1 MLPRTDGGKMADKGK
16 RLFSQTLFAA
26 TGVLFVWLVLGVS
39 STLRAQSTAVLKGTV
54 SDPSGAVVP
63 KAKVLARNEGTGVQ
77 TETQTDDAG
86 EYVVAGLPVGDYRV
100 EVSAP
105 GFQTTVV
112 SGLRLGV
119 SATVVQDVKLEVGA
133 TTQEVTI
140 SEPPPLLEASTMTV
154 GQTIMQRTVQEMP
167 LNGRHFVDLT
177 LLSPGTVTPPQNGFL
192 TAPLRGQGSFG
203 VNTAGLREDMVNYM
217 INGINLSDQLQN
229 QITFQPSI
237 NTVQEFKVDNSTF
250 SAEYGRNAGAIIN
263 IATRS
268 GTNNF
273 HGELFELLRN
283 EKLDATNFFTRAPA
297 TKPPFKRNNFGADVG
312 GPLKKDKAFFFASYE
327 GLRQHQGIVLATDV
341 PSDAQRAAV
350 TDPVVRKLLPLIQHA
365 NGVDPAGN
373 PAFNGAVSAP
383 VQIDQGT
390 GDLQFNLARND
401 QLRGYVAIQED
412 TRQEPTLSGHTLPGW
427 GDTRHARRQI
437 VTVNEVHIF
446 GSSVTNEA
454 RAGYNRIHILFTPN
468 QLLNPGDFG
477 IANGI
482 NAPIGLPQ
490 IIIGANLVPGL
501 LNIGGETNLP
511 QGRGDTTGVFN
522 DTVHWL
528 RGRHSFAFGGEVRR
542 FFNNNILQNDGS
554 YTFADLAHFLADQAN
569 RFNVTIG
576 SANDKIVQGAWG
588 LFAQDSFRWTPTFTL
603 ELGLRYDYNASP
615 TELHNLF
622 APFVPATDSIVQVGT
637 NGLNQVYRTNNK
649 NVQPRLGLA
658 WDPFKN
664 GTTVV
669 RAAYAILTDQPVTNA
684 VNALSGNPPFA
695 LPVTISSNTNAITFL
710 NTGSASA
717 TSIAPATINP
727 DFQNAYVQSWN
738 LNIQHE
744 VTASLGVMV
753 GYFGSKGTHLRVLR
767 NINQPGSTGQPL
779 VALSAS
785 SPIFPGKLLGSNI
798 GEQDSG
804 SNSNYNALWLTVRK
818 RLSRNFQFDTSYTY
832 SKSLD
837 DNSLT
842 SVNTTGLQDSFN
854 VRGDYGPSDF
864 DARHRV
870 VVSGLYDLPFKG
882 HRVSEGWELGL
893 IFQAQ
898 SGNPLT
904 LVTNNSGFT
913 GNQTLRPDVVGPV
926 VTTGNPDQWFANPAV
941 FVFPSTGG
949 KIHFGNLS
957 RNAVTGPDFINADF
971 NLLKTTKITEST
983 SLQFRAEAFDVLNH
997 ANFGNPGR
1005 VLGTS
1010 GFGVVSNT
1018 RAPTGDFGSSRQIQ
1032 FGLKLLF

>member
-1 MLPRTDGGKMADKGK
+1 MKNRISFPARLDMFLML
-16 RLFSQTLFAA
+16 L
-26 TGVLFVWLVLGVS
+26 LVL
-39 STLRAQSTAVLKGTV
+39 TLSATLQAQSTATLQGTV
-54 SDPSGAVVP
+54 TDPSDAVVP
-63 KAKVLARNEGTGVQ
+63 KAKVTVRNEGTGVQ
-77 TETQTDDAG
+77 TGTQTNDAG

-100 EVSAP
+100 EASAP
-105 GFQTTVV
+105 GFQTTIVN
-112 SGLRLGV
+112 GLRLDV
-119 SATVVQDVKLEVGA
+119 SATVIKNVKLEVGA
-133 TTQEVTI
+133 TTQEITI
-140 SEPPPLLEASTMTV
+140 SEAPPVLEASTMTV
-154 GQTIMQRTVQEMP
+154 GQTITQRTVQEMP

-177 LLSPGTVTPPQNGFL
+177 LLSPGTVAPPQNGFL

-237 NTVQEFKVDNSTF
+237 NTVQEFKIDNSTF

-273 HGELFELLRN
+273 HGEVFEFFRN
-283 EKLDATNFFTRAPA
+283 DALDTTNFFTLAPA

-312 GPLKKDKAFFFASYE
+312 GPVLKDKAFFFASYE
-327 GLRQHQGIVLATDV
+327 GLRQRQGISITTDV
-341 PSDAQRAAV
+341 PTDAQRAAV
-350 TDPVVRKLLPLIQHA
+350 TDPVVQKLLPLIQHA
-365 NGVDPAGN
+365 NGVDASGN

-390 GDLQFNLARND
+390 GDLQFNLGGND
-401 QLRGYVAIQED
+401 QLRGYLALQED
-412 TRQEPTLSGHTLPGW
+412 TRQEPTLAGHSLPGW

-446 GSSVTNEA
+446 RTNLTNEA

-468 QLLNPGDFG
+468 QLLNPADFG

-490 IIIGANLVPGL
+490 IIVGTNLVAGF
-501 LNIGGETNLP
+501 LNFGGEVNNP
-511 QGRGDTTGVFN
+511 QGRGDTTGAFN
-522 DTVHWL
+522 DTLHWL

-542 FFNNNILQNDGS
+542 FYNNNIVQNDGS
-554 YTFADLAHFLADQAN
+554 YTFGTLGNFLNDQAN

-576 SANDKIVQGAWG
+576 SANDRIVQGAWG
-588 LFAQDSFRWTPTFTL
+588 LFVQDSFKWRPSFTV

-615 TELHNLF
+615 TEAQNRF
-622 APFVPATDSIVQVGT
+622 VVFVPASDSLVQVGT
-637 NGLNQVYRTNNK
+637 NGITQVYQTNNK

-684 VNALSGNPPFA
+684 VSPLSGNPPFA
-695 LPVTISSNTNAITFL
+695 LPVTISTGIITFS
-710 NTGSASA
+710 NTGSATAA
-717 TSIAPATINP
+717 TVAPQTINP

-744 VTASLGVMV
+744 VSPSLGVMI
-753 GYFGSKGTHLRVLR
+753 GYFGSKGTHLRILR
-767 NINQPGSTGQPL
+767 NLNQRGLAATQPFG
-779 VALSAS
+779 ALSTS
-785 SPIFPGKLLGSNI
+785 SPLRPGTALGSNI
-798 GEQDSG
+798 NYVDSG

-818 RLSRNFQFDTSYTY
+818 RLSHNFQFDTSYTY

-842 SVNTTGLQDSFN
+842 SITSPSVQDSFN
-854 VRGDYGPSDF
+854 IRGDYGPSDF

-870 VVSGLYDLPFKG
+870 VLNGIYDLPFKG
-882 HRVSEGWELGL
+882 HRASEGWELGL

-898 SGNPLT
+898 SGNPLNVIT
-904 LVTNNSGFT
+904 SNAAFT
-913 GNQTLRPDVVGPV
+913 GNQTVRPDVSGPV
-926 VTTGNPDQWFANPAV
+926 VITGKPEQWFANPLV
-941 FVFPSTGG
+941 FGFPGIGTTVT
-949 KIHFGNLS
+949 HFGNLS
-957 RNAVTGPDFINADF
+957 RNAVSGPNYVDADF
-971 NLLKTTKITEST
+971 DVIKTTKLTEST
-983 SLQFRAEAFDVLNH
+983 NLQFRAEAYNILNR

-1005 VLGTS
+1005 VLGTAT
-1010 GFGVVSNT
+1010 FGVVSNT
-1018 RAPTGDFGSSRQIQ
+1018 RVPAGDFGSSRQIQ
-1032 FGLKLLF
+1032 FGLKFEF

>member
-1 MLPRTDGGKMADKGK
+1 MAETSK
-16 RLFSQTLFAA
+16 RFCFQAQFVMNL
-26 TGVLFVWLVLGVS
+26 GLFVWLALTFGPA
-39 STLRAQSTAVLKGTV
+39 LCAQSTAILKGTV
-54 SDPSGAVVP
+54 TDPSDAVVA
-63 KAKVLARNEGTGVQ
+63 KAKVTVRNEGTGVQ
-77 TETQTDDAG
+77 LETQTNEAG
-86 EYVVAGLPVGDYRV
+86 EYLVAGLPVGSYRL
-100 EVSAP
+100 EASAP
-105 GFQTTVV
+105 GFQTMVV
-112 SGLRLGV
+112 TELRLGV
-119 SATVVQDVKLEVGA
+119 SGTVIENVKLEVGA

-140 SEPPPLLEASTMTV
+140 SEQPPVLEASTMTV
-154 GQTIMQRTVQEMP
+154 GQTIMQRTVQEIP

-268 GTNNF
+268 GTNDF
-273 HGELFELLRN
+273 HGEVFEFLRN
-283 EKLDATNFFTRAPA
+283 DALDATNFFTFAPA
-297 TKPPFKRNNFGADVG
+297 TKPPFKRNNFGVDVG
-312 GPLKKDKAFFFASYE
+312 GPVLKDKAFFFASYE
-327 GLRQHQGIVLATDV
+327 GLRQRQGISLTTGV
-341 PSDAQRAAV
+341 PTDAQRAAV
-350 TDPVVRKLLPLIQHA
+350 TDPVIQKLLPLIQHA
-365 NGVDPAGN
+365 NGVDASGN
-373 PAFNGAVSAP
+373 PAFNGAVAAP

-390 GDLQFNLARND
+390 GDLQFNLGGSDR
-401 QLRGYVAIQED
+401 LHGYLALQED
-412 TRQEPTLSGHTLPGW
+412 TRQEPTLAGHTLPGW

-437 VTVNEVHIF
+437 VTLNEVHIF
-446 GSSVTNEA
+446 GPNLTNEA

-468 QLLNPGDFG
+468 QLLNPADFG

-490 IIIGANLVPGL
+490 IIVGVNGVAGS

-511 QGRGDTTGVFN
+511 QGRGDTTAAFN
-522 DTVHWL
+522 DTLHWL
-528 RGRHSFAFGGEVRR
+528 RGRHAFAFGGEVRR
-542 FFNNNILQNDGS
+542 FYNNNILQNDGS
-554 YTFADLAHFLADQAN
+554 YTFGTLTNFLNDQAN

-588 LFAQDSFRWTPTFTL
+588 LFVQDSFKWKPTFTF
-603 ELGLRYDYNASP
+603 ELGIRYDYNASP
-615 TELHNLF
+615 TEARDRF
-622 APFVPATDSIVQVGT
+622 VVFVPATDSLVQVGT
-637 NGLNQVYRTNNK
+637 NGINQVYRTNNK
-649 NVQPRLGLA
+649 NVQPRLGFA

-684 VNALSGNPPFA
+684 VNGLSGNPPFA
-695 LPVTISSNTNAITFL
+695 LPVTTSSNTNAITFL
-710 NTGSASA
+710 NTGSAAAASV
-717 TSIAPATINP
+717 APATINP

-744 VTASLGVMV
+744 ISPSLGVMV
-753 GYFGSKGTHLRVLR
+753 GYFGSKGTHLRILR
-767 NINQPGSTGQPL
+767 NINQKGPASQPFA
-779 VALSAS
+779 ALSAS
-785 SPIFPGKLLGSNI
+785 SPIRPGTMLGSNLNDV
-798 GEQDSG
+798 DSG
-804 SNSNYNALWLTVRK
+804 SNSNYNALWLTVTK
-818 RLSRNFQFDTSYTY
+818 HLSHNFQLDTSYTY

-870 VVSGLYDLPFKG
+870 VLSGLYDVPFKG
-882 HRVSEGWELGL
+882 HRASEGWELGL

-898 SGNPLT
+898 SGNPLNIISSNT
-904 LVTNNSGFT
+904 LFT
-913 GNQTLRPDVVGPV
+913 GNQTVRPDVAGPV
-926 VTTGNPDQWFANPAV
+926 VTTGKPGQWFANPAV
-941 FVFPSTGG
+941 FAFPGTGTTVT
-949 KIHFGNLS
+949 HFGNLS
-957 RNAVTGPDFINADF
+957 RNAVIGPNFINADF
-971 NLLKTTKITEST
+971 SVIKTTKITEST
-983 SLQFRAEAFDVLNH
+983 SLQFRTEAFDILNH

-1010 GFGVVSNT
+1010 LGVISNT
-1018 RAPTGDFGSSRQIQ
+1018 RVPTGDFGSSRQIQ
-1032 FGLKLLF
+1032 FALKFLF